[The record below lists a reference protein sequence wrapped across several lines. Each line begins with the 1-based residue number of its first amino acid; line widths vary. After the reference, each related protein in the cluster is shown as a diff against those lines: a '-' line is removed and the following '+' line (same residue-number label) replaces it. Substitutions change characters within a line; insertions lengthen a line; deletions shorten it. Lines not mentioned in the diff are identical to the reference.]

1 MSERKVSTDALETLG
16 TIIDDRQKRDAIHLA
31 VAPVR
36 AVQRLMPG
44 DHITIVE
51 GRASKA
57 RNGEGHGIVDPFL
70 EQAVRPGETF
80 WFVMYPR
87 KVTSLR
93 HVWSHPDFPDEV
105 GVSAAPAA
113 VQPAVGTSEAWM
125 RAWASEHMSEDYY
138 GDYDKPL
145 EPQTSYDMAIRAGHE
160 NHVGPYESARDHM
173 GAEWWDHW
181 EAITGCK
188 GDREQYFSC
197 SC

>member
-16 TIIDDRQKRDAIHLA
+16 TIIDDTQKRDAIHLA

-57 RNGEGHGIVDPFL
+57 RTGDGHGIVDPFL

-93 HVWSHPDFPDEV
+93 HVWAHPDFPDEV
-105 GVSAAPAA
+105 GTEAASLGGITKASA
-113 VQPAVGTSEAWM
+113 EAW
-125 RAWASEHMSEDYY
+125 
-138 GDYDKPL
+138 L
-145 EPQTSYDMAIRAGHE
+145 
-160 NHVGPYESARDHM
+160 RDFC
-173 GAEWWDHW
+173 A
-181 EAITGCK
+181 K
-188 GDREQYFSC
+188 GDCPDFLTVMQIVENGDDNQWDSNYLHFTGFDAHGEIPAEFWVHAEAYLGHKIDRKPAYFSC
-197 SC
+197 GC